1 MKKTAILERKL
12 LSQDSLHIYEV
23 YHDTVE
29 CLTAALD
36 ARDQYTRGHSSR
48 VADMV
53 VLMAQGFKLTAAELE
68 TIHIAAHLHDIGK
81 IAIPDAI
88 LFKTGLL
95 TAEERTVIEQH
106 PVIGSKILCS
116 SRHLHDVAM
125 LVLHHHERWDGRGY
139 PAKLQ
144 GTAIPL
150 GSRIIAICDAIEA
163 MLSDRPY
170 RKALTTEQCRE
181 QLLAGRDG
189 QFDAM
194 LVGIALD
201 IFFSGLQA

>member
-1 MKKTAILERKL
+1 MLESWQARQNEQNL
-12 LSQDSLHIYEV
+12 YDV

-29 CLTAALD
+29 CLAAALD

-48 VADMV
+48 VAEMV
-53 VLMAQGFKLTAAELE
+53 MSMARSLKLATAELE

-81 IAIPDAI
+81 IAVPDAI

-95 TAEERTVIEQH
+95 TAEERAVIEQH

-116 SRHLHDVAM
+116 SCRLHDVAL
-125 LVLHHHERWDGRGY
+125 LVLHHHERWDGQGY
-139 PAKLQ
+139 PAKLR
-144 GTAIPL
+144 GAAIPL
-150 GSRIIAICDAIEA
+150 GSRIIAICDAVEA

-170 RKALTTEQCRE
+170 RKALTIEQCRE
-181 QLLAGRDG
+181 QLVAGKDG

-201 IFFSGLQA
+201 VLFSGL

>member
-1 MKKTAILERKL
+1 MLESRLARQNKQNL
-12 LSQDSLHIYEV
+12 YDV

-29 CLTAALD
+29 CLAAALD

-53 VLMAQGFKLTAAELE
+53 VSMARGLKLTAAELE

-95 TAEERTVIEQH
+95 TAEERVVIEQH

-116 SRHLHDVAM
+116 SRHLHDVAQ
-125 LVLHHHERWDGRGY
+125 LVLHHHERWDGQGY
-139 PAKLQ
+139 PGKLR
-144 GTAIPL
+144 GNAIPL
-150 GSRIIAICDAIEA
+150 GSRIIAVCDAVEA

-170 RKALTTEQCRE
+170 RQALTVEQCRE
-181 QLLAGRDG
+181 QLVAGKDG

-194 LVGIALD
+194 LVRIALD
-201 IFFSGLQA
+201 VLFGDL